1 MLSCIV
7 DLMKRAPRSKTIC
20 ICYSVVHAVGRYLGL
35 VHVAVTT
42 SNLLGFLAVVVLI
55 ILLLLFARPLF
66 SLCQVPL
73 LQVLFVILV
82 SFSFALFAFYPSALY
97 AFSGEAPIAYAMDL
111 FDGIA

>member
-7 DLMKRAPRSKTIC
+7 DLMKRAPRSKTNC
-20 ICYSVVHAVGRYLGL
+20 IYYSFVHVVGRYGGL

-55 ILLLLFARPLF
+55 VLLLLLLLLLARPLL

-73 LQVLFVILV
+73 LQVLSVTLV
-82 SFSFALFAFYPSALY
+82 SFSFALFAFLP
-97 AFSGEAPIAYAMDL
+97 FSFVCL
-111 FDGIA
+111 QR